1 MDEIIQQYRALGGR
15 FRLAASAPELQVLET
30 ALGCVLPGDL
40 RRLYA
45 DHDGDEVGGEN
56 IRLPLRLLP
65 IAEVIETNQFVQ
77 DSGLAAY
84 GLRLFWYDDNS
95 NYAGLYVAGPLSG
108 RVCFLNHEEADLSPV
123 YRTLRSFLST
133 LLTGID
139 KGIEWEEFARDY
151 PALGLL
157 SSEEAAEDWDAA
169 QMLRPPFEAAEDA
182 QERIN
187 YAYSIMALTPPE
199 RTDSL
204 IEYTY
209 DADLYIQE
217 RACELLGRRK
227 FEPAVG
233 RLAEVAAMNIAN
245 APMRARWALAE
256 IGTPDALA
264 RLHKVTGK

>member
-1 MDEIIQQYRALGGR
+1 M
-15 FRLAASAPELQVLET
+15 
-30 ALGCVLPGDL
+30 LP
-40 RRLYA
+40 
-45 DHDGDEVGGEN
+45 
-56 IRLPLRLLP
+56 P
-65 IAEVIETNQFVQ
+65 
-77 DSGLAAY
+77 
-84 GLRLFWYDDNS
+84 
-95 NYAGLYVAGPLSG
+95 
-108 RVCFLNHEEADLSPV
+108 
-123 YRTLRSFLST
+123 
-133 LLTGID
+133 
-139 KGIEWEEFARDY
+139 
-151 PALGLL
+151 
-157 SSEEAAEDWDAA
+157 EEAALDWDAA
-169 QMLRPPFEAAEDA
+169 QRLVPLFRTAEDA

-209 DADLYIQE
+209 DADFYVQE

-264 RLHKVTGK
+264 RLREVTGR